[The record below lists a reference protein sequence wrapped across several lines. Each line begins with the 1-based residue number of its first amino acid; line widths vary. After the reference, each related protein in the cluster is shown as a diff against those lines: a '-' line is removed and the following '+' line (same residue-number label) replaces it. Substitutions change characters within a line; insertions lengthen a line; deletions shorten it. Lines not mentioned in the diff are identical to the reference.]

1 MTRLPLFSPS
11 SSSSSSSSSSP
22 SSSSSYDFE
31 MRTVFDKIETLQKSG
46 KTGKNV
52 QIVVGLQF
60 PEGLKKYA
68 LTISSQ
74 IEEKTGASV
83 YISADPCF
91 GACDLDMRLL
101 ERVDILFHFGHAG
114 LNRGAEVDKVCFIE
128 TRSSVDITNAVI
140 AALPQLPEKNVGLL
154 TTVQHVHQL
163 ENAKKI
169 LEDAGKSVVI
179 GNGDSRVAHPGQI
192 LGCNF
197 SAAHSSDT
205 KNCDVFLYVGSGH
218 FHPIGAALSSQK
230 RVVCADPFTAEVF
243 ELNSRKFLMQRS
255 AVIGNAADAETF
267 CILVS
272 FKNGQYRKKL
282 AESLKRKAQV
292 HGKQAFLL
300 FMDLV
305 TPDQMLSFKADA
317 FVNTACPRLAI
328 DDSGRYPAPVLT
340 PEEFEIVLG
349 ERAWED
355 LVLDEI
361 LEGGQD

>member
-1 MTRLPLFSPS
+1 MSRLSVVSP
-11 SSSSSSSSSSP
+11 
-22 SSSSSYDFE
+22 SSYDFE
-31 MRTVFDKIETLQKSG
+31 MRTVFDKIETLLQTSG
-46 KTGKNV
+46 KRTDK
-52 QIVVGLQF
+52 IVVGLQF
-60 PEGLKKYA
+60 PEGLKKHA
-68 LTISSQ
+68 LNIASQ
-74 IEEKTGASV
+74 IEEKTGVSV

-101 ERVDILFHFGHAG
+101 ERVDVLFHFGHSE
-114 LNRGAEVDKVCFIE
+114 LKQGAAEEKVCFIE
-128 TRSSVDITNAVI
+128 ARSNADITNAVT
-140 AALPQLPEKNVGLL
+140 AAIPLLPEQTVGLL

-163 ENAKKI
+163 ETAKKI
-169 LEDAGKSVVI
+169 LEGVGKTVVTA
-179 GNGDSRVAHPGQI
+179 NGDSRIAHPGQI

-197 SAAHSSDT
+197 SAAHSKDAEE
-205 KNCDVFLYVGSGH
+205 CDVFLYIGSGQ
-218 FHPIGAALSSQK
+218 FHPIGAALSSKK
-230 RVVCADPFTAEVF
+230 RVVCADPFTGEVS

-272 FKNGQYRKKL
+272 VKNGQYRKKL
-282 AESLKRKAQV
+282 AESLKTKAEA
-292 HGKQAFLL
+292 HKKQAFIL